1 MNRRLTFLIGAFEA
15 LIVAAIGV
23 GITLAPVTVIWLFEN
38 DPSIDWFVAFRA
50 SADVWLM
57 AHGTRLVVPAGTL
70 LGLEVPTFIVSLVP
84 LGMTFL
90 VGFMAYRLGRRLT
103 AASELWPGWLSA
115 TAVYGAIALF
125 LSTASHD
132 PAIYPVNWQGTFLP
146 PAFFFIVM
154 AAASLTGKRVVF
166 GEATKTPEANERIW
180 VRKFVS
186 EKFNGLNWAIRA
198 LVGPAFRAGTGI
210 VAMLL
215 AASGVLFALM
225 LAINWINVTRFYE
238 GLQVSV
244 LGGII
249 VTVGQIA
256 VMPNLI
262 IYGAS
267 WLTGTGFQIGA
278 GSLISPLGT
287 AVGPLPVIPVIG
299 ALPVGQ
305 LDVGMIVILVPLV
318 AAFVATLAVRKSA
331 SDIRFE
337 FASAWSAAISLGLA
351 IGLVAALEMGALA
364 VLASGGVGPG
374 RLQTIGVNP
383 ALLMAVVFVES
394 AAVAI
399 LAAFSIARPDKPDH
413 PLLAKAPR

>member
-84 LGMTFL
+84 LGMTL
-90 VGFMAYRLGRRLT
+90 VVGYMAFRLGRRLT
-103 AASELWPGWLSA
+103 AASELWPGWLAA

-125 LSTASHD
+125 LSTAAHD
-132 PAIYPVNWQGTFLP
+132 PAIYPVTWQGTFLP
-146 PAFFFIVM
+146 PTLFFIVM
-154 AAASLTGKRVVF
+154 AVASLTGKRLVF
-166 GEATKTPEANERIW
+166 GEATKTPEAIERVW
-180 VRKFVS
+180 ARKYLGDRVNRLHWAVRAVAS
-186 EKFNGLNWAIRA
+186 
-198 LVGPAFRAGTGI
+198 PAFRAGTGI
-210 VAMLL
+210 VAILM
-215 AASGVLFALM
+215 AASGVLFAVM
-225 LAINWINVTRFYE
+225 LALNWINVTRFYE

-249 VTVGQIA
+249 ITVGQIA

-262 IYGAS
+262 IFGAS

-305 LDVGMIVILVPLV
+305 LSVGMIVIVVPLV
-318 AAFVATLAVRKSA
+318 AAFIATLAVRKSA
-331 SDIRFE
+331 SEIRFE

-351 IGLVAALEMGALA
+351 IGLIAALEMGALA
-364 VLASGGVGPG
+364 LLASGGAGPG

-383 ALLMAVVFVES
+383 LMLMAVVFVETS
-394 AAVAI
+394 AVAI

-413 PLLAKAPR
+413 PLLAKASR